1 MSYSSKLSV
10 QRRGS
15 WEPQYITSWSEVQ
28 VTMWTCNW
36 HLKWRQSCGTEP
48 LTCGIWCYF
57 QVDGVRIMFNLW
69 DLQSGSTENW
79 RVGWSYW
86 KTFQSEMLCF
96 HFFFFAMLCVMW
108 DLSSPTRDQTCAP
121 CIGRVESEPP
131 DGQWNSS
138 IAIFYCHRLDGGN
151 TTGLA
156 VKGQGCC

>member
-15 WEPQYITSWSEVQ
+15 WEPQFITSWSEVQ

-57 QVDGVRIMFNLW
+57 QVDGVRIMLSLGTSSQGLLKIEELGGGIGKHSSLKCCVFTYLFIYF
-69 DLQSGSTENW
+69 LTI
-79 RVGWSYW
+79 
-86 KTFQSEMLCF
+86 L
-96 HFFFFAMLCVMW
+96 HVMW
-108 DLSSPTRDQTCAP
+108 DLSSPIRDWTCAP
-121 CIGRVESEPP
+121 CIGTVESEPP

-138 IAIFYCHRLDGGN
+138 TAIFLLSQVGWGRYYWLSC
-151 TTGLA
+151 
-156 VKGQGCC
+156 